1 MWEEGTKLEFWQLLM
16 NGTKDEHC
24 SSSSKDQKWAETCV
38 AGGGVQKA
46 RFFFFYVLER
56 EGAPS
61 L

>member
-1 MWEEGTKLEFWQLLM
+1 M
-16 NGTKDEHC
+16 NGTTDEQC

-46 RFFFFYVLER
+46 RFFFYFLFLER
-56 EGAPS
+56 EGATS

>member
-1 MWEEGTKLEFWQLLM
+1 M
-16 NGTKDEHC
+16 NGTKDEQC

-46 RFFFFYVLER
+46 RFFLVLER
-56 EGAPS
+56 ECAPS